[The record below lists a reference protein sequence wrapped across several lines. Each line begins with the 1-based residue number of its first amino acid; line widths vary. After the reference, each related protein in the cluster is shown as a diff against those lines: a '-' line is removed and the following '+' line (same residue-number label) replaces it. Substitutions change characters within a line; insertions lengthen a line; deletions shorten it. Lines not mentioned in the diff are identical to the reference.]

1 VSAAGAGAGEDR
13 RAVSADGGA
22 ARADGAEV
30 AARSRRRL
38 VPTPARV
45 AAAVGVLAIAI
56 AGLAVLL
63 QSAQRRSGTNLTAN
77 TGFVIG
83 VAAGQQLCE
92 PGELVPGDTGAVRL
106 SASSGA
112 TPGPRIDVAIGAGAR
127 TIATGHL
134 AAGWHTGTVT
144 IPFRRI
150 AATQQ
155 NASVCLVNRG
165 TSTVSFGGSVPDANF
180 YVVLGG
186 KPLSGRMRIEYMR
199 PGRESWLALLPTLA
213 HRFSLA
219 KGDLVR
225 HWAAPAVLV
234 LMLLAIGLALRTI
247 LREES
252 PR

>member
-1 VSAAGAGAGEDR
+1 VSAAGGAAGE
-13 RAVSADGGA
+13 G
-22 ARADGAEV
+22 
-30 AARSRRRL
+30 AARSRRRRA
-38 VPTPARV
+38 PAPVRFV
-45 AAAVGVLAIAI
+45 VAVGVLAIAI
-56 AGLAVLL
+56 AGVAVLL

-92 PGELVPGDTGAVRL
+92 PGELVPGDTGGLRL

-112 TPGPRIDVAIGAGAR
+112 LPGPRLDATVGAGTKLLA
-127 TIATGHL
+127 AGHL
-134 AAGWHTGTVT
+134 ATGWRTGTVT
-144 IPFRRI
+144 IPLSRI

-199 PGRESWLALLPTLA
+199 PGSESWLSLLPTLT

-225 HWAAPAVLV
+225 HWAAPAALL

-247 LREES
+247 LREE
-252 PR
+252 PAR

>member
-1 VSAAGAGAGEDR
+1 VSAAGGAAGE
-13 RAVSADGGA
+13 AS
-22 ARADGAEV
+22 
-30 AARSRRRL
+30 ARSRRRWA
-38 VPTPARV
+38 PTPVRV
-45 AAAVGVLAIAI
+45 VVVVGALAIAI

-63 QSAQRRSGTNLTAN
+63 QSAQRRSGTNLTTN

-106 SASSGA
+106 SASSA
-112 TPGPRIDVAIGAGAR
+112 TPGPRLDVAIGTGAR
-127 TIATGHL
+127 TIAAGHL

-144 IPFRRI
+144 IPFSRI

-155 NASVCLVNRG
+155 NASVCLINRG
-165 TSTVSFGGSVPDANF
+165 TSSVSFGGSVPDANF

-186 KPLSGRMRIEYMR
+186 KPLNGRMRIEYMR
-199 PGRESWLALLPTLA
+199 PGSESWLALLPTLA

-252 PR
+252 AR

>member
-1 VSAAGAGAGEDR
+1 VSAAGGAAGEDCQ
-13 RAVSADGGA
+13 AASADGGA
-22 ARADGAEV
+22 GRADGGEA
-30 AARSRRRL
+30 AARSSRRWPPS
-38 VPTPARV
+38 VRV
-45 AAAVGVLAIAI
+45 VVIVGVLAIAI

-92 PGELVPGDTGAVRL
+92 PAELIPGDTGGLRL
-106 SASSGA
+106 SASSDGL
-112 TPGPRIDVAIGAGAR
+112 PGPRLDATVGAG
-127 TIATGHL
+127 TKLLATGHL
-134 AAGWHTGTVT
+134 AAGWRTGTVT
-144 IPFRRI
+144 IPLSRI

-165 TSTVSFGGSVPDANF
+165 TGSVSFGGSVPDANF

-199 PGRESWLALLPTLA
+199 PGSESWLALLPTLA

-252 PR
+252 TR

>member
-1 VSAAGAGAGEDR
+1 VRVVDVVGA
-13 RAVSADGGA
+13 
-22 ARADGAEV
+22 
-30 AARSRRRL
+30 L
-38 VPTPARV
+38 T
-45 AAAVGVLAIAI
+45 IAI

-77 TGFVIG
+77 TGFVIP

-92 PGELVPGDTGAVRL
+92 PGELIPGDTGGLRL

-112 TPGPRIDVAIGAGAR
+112 APGPQLD
-127 TIATGHL
+127 ATVGSGTKLL
-134 AAGWHTGTVT
+134 AAGHLVAGWRTGTVT
-144 IPFRRI
+144 IALSRI

-155 NASVCLVNRG
+155 SASVCLVNRG

-199 PGRESWLALLPTLA
+199 PGSESWLALLPTLA

-225 HWAAPAVLV
+225 HWAVPAVLV
-234 LMLLAIGLALRTI
+234 LMLLAIGLALRAI

-252 PR
+252 AR

>member
-1 VSAAGAGAGEDR
+1 V
-13 RAVSADGGA
+13 
-22 ARADGAEV
+22 V
-30 AARSRRRL
+30 AL
-38 VPTPARV
+38 
-45 AAAVGVLAIAI
+45 GLLAIFI
-56 AGLAVLL
+56 AALAVLL
-63 QSAQRRSGTNLTAN
+63 SSAQRRSGTNLTAN
-77 TGFVIG
+77 TGYVIAL
-83 VAAGQQLCE
+83 AAGEQLCE
-92 PGELVPGDTGAVRL
+92 PAELVPGDTGGLRL

-112 TPGPRIDVAIGAGAR
+112 AAGPRLD
-127 TIATGHL
+127 ATVGSGTKLLAAGHL
-134 AAGWHTGTVT
+134 AAGWRTGTVT
-144 IPFRRI
+144 IPLSRI

-165 TSTVSFGGSVPDANF
+165 TSPVSFGGSIPDANF

-199 PGRESWLALLPTLA
+199 TGSESWLSLLPTLT

-225 HWAAPAVLV
+225 HWAAPAALL

-252 PR
+252 AP

>member
-1 VSAAGAGAGEDR
+1 VSAADGAAGEA
-13 RAVSADGGA
+13 AV
-22 ARADGAEV
+22 
-30 AARSRRRL
+30 RSRRRWA
-38 VPTPARV
+38 PTPVRV
-45 AAAVGVLAIAI
+45 VVVVGVLAIVT

-77 TGFVIG
+77 TGFVVP

-112 TPGPRIDVAIGAGAR
+112 TPGPRLDVAIGTGAR
-127 TIATGHL
+127 TIAAGHL
-134 AAGWHTGTVT
+134 AAGWRTGTVT
-144 IPFRRI
+144 IPLSRI
-150 AATQQ
+150 GATQQ

-165 TSTVSFGGSVPDANF
+165 TAPVSFGGSVPDANF

-199 PGRESWLALLPTLA
+199 PGSESWLALLPTLV

-225 HWAAPAVLV
+225 HWAAPAALLLV
-234 LMLLAIGLALRTI
+234 LLAIGLALRTI

-252 PR
+252 VR